1 MSYDDMSRL
10 ERYDGRVS
18 LRHAALGLLA
28 KEPASGYDLLKKFKS
43 TMHPVWPATQSQLY
57 GELNKLAAA
66 GFTTVSEAGARGRKE
81 YAITDAGR
89 SELHRWMTS
98 PDDDPPQR
106 SAVLLRVFLLGE
118 LTPSEARQYIES
130 LRDWVEQELRSYE
143 EIRDSNE
150 WSDNDSDFFA
160 RVALEHLLRAARRDA
175 DWAEWVLDEL
185 SRREQAGQPA
195 ASTS

>member
-1 MSYDDMSRL
+1 MSTL
-10 ERYDGRVS
+10 ECYGDRMS

-66 GFTTVSEAGARGRKE
+66 GFTTVAEAGARGRKE

-89 SELHRWMTS
+89 AELHRWMTS

-118 LTPSEARQYIES
+118 LTPSQARQYIES

-143 EIRDSNE
+143 QIRDSND

-160 RVALEHLLRAARRDA
+160 RIALEHLLRAARRDA

-185 SRREQAGQPA
+185 SRREQAGQAA